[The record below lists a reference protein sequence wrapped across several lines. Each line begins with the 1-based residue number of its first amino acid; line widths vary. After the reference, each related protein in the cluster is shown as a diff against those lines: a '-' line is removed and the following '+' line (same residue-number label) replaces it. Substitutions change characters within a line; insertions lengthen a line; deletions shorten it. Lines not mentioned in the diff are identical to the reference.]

1 MGCGE
6 WGPATA
12 RHHLLEATEIALE
25 ARIEPKWLF
34 ARDTN
39 GDRPRLTLA
48 LQAIISLTSSRLLCV
63 APGAPWWCRGRRGA
77 PLAEGPTGRV
87 VSQFDCGYEWK
98 GAGEAGAR

>member
-34 ARDTN
+34 AS
-39 GDRPRLTLA
+39 
-48 LQAIISLTSSRLLCV
+48 QAIISLTSSRLLCV